1 MTDSYRSMIR
11 EAVNQRTER
20 CDETR
25 SRMAD
30 IRSWCAYNLAD
41 MVQIPSTYYGIM
53 RYDDKIS
60 RGLLYSD
67 LIDSGL
73 LFLDRDVDDAKD
85 DLSLLAVDELAESVF
100 GGCREMSRE
109 EVACRI
115 FDVYG
120 QLPRFLSECKCGL
133 LEFREDYA
141 MGEAREFLSHRYL
154 DGKLSRNDL
163 VCLDI
168 HDFFDDDWKPI
179 RNYQL
184 PRHSVVSHA
193 LDCVI
198 FNVFTN
204 HSDAFAR
211 DGSHFSVRDGSLF
224 SADGCTMYI
233 EKKDCCYI
241 VRDAFYW
248 YLVQHD
254 SWSDLAG
261 GQFEQALDKALSEWK
276 S

>member
-41 MVQIPSTYYGIM
+41 MVQIPSTYYGIT

-67 LIDSGL
+67 SVDSGL
-73 LFLDRDVDDAKD
+73 LFLKRDADDVED
-85 DLSLLAVDELAESVF
+85 DLSLLAVDELAQSVF
-100 GGCREMSRE
+100 GDRRKISRE

-120 QLPRFLSECKCGL
+120 QLPRFLSEFKRGL
-133 LEFREDYA
+133 LEFREEYA
-141 MGEAREFLSHRYL
+141 MCMAREFLSHRYL

-163 VCLDI
+163 VLWLDI
-168 HDFFDDDWKPI
+168 HDFFGDDWKPI

-184 PRHSVVSHA
+184 PRHLVVSHA

-198 FNVFTN
+198 VDLFKN

-211 DGSHFSVRDGSLF
+211 DVSHFSVRDGSLF
-224 SADGCTMYI
+224 SADGSTMYI
-233 EKKDCCYI
+233 ERGDCYI

-248 YLVQHD
+248 YLIQRD

-261 GQFEQALDKALSEWK
+261 GQFEQALDKALSE
-276 S
+276 